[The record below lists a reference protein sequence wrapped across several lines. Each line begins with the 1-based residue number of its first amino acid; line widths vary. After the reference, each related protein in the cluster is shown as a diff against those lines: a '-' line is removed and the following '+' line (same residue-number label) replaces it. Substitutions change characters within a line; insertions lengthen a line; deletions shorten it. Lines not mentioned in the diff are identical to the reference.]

1 MDGVPLLLRAKR
13 GAVLTFCLVMRYHF
27 GSSFRLALIF
37 LAFQHSAFSEEFS
50 GIAEPENC
58 AIVLAVAAEGVQI
71 YESKPNPSGG
81 FQWSLKAPEA
91 ELKSVSGQVLGKHGA
106 GPSWSLSDGSSI
118 VGSLPPLKNLA
129 APGSIPWLLIAV
141 KSKSGSGTLDK
152 VDYVLRVATDG
163 GAAPTE
169 PPNGEGATAR
179 VKYHAIYIFLRR
191 LNG

>member
-1 MDGVPLLLRAKR
+1 
-13 GAVLTFCLVMRYHF
+13 MRYHF
-27 GSSFRLALIF
+27 FSIF
-37 LAFQHSAFSEEFS
+37 GLTLVFAACQHSAFSEDVS
-50 GIAEPENC
+50 GIVEPENC

-118 VGSLPPLKNLA
+118 VGSLPPLKSVA
-129 APGSIPWLLIAV
+129 VSGSIPWLLIAV
-141 KSKSGSGTLDK
+141 KAKSGSGTLDK

-163 GAAPTE
+163 GVAPSE
-169 PPNGEGATAR
+169 PPNVEGATAR

-191 LNG
+191 LNV

>member
-1 MDGVPLLLRAKR
+1 VNNVALLRRAKR
-13 GAVLTFCLVMRYHF
+13 DAALTFYPAMRYHLC
-27 GSSFRLALIF
+27 SSFTLTLIF
-37 LAFQHSAFSEEFS
+37 VAFQPSAFSEEFS

-91 ELKSVSGQVLGKHGA
+91 ELKSASGQVLGKHGA
-106 GPSWSLSDGSSI
+106 GPSWTLNDGSSI
-118 VGSLPPLKNLA
+118 VGSLPPLKNVA
-129 APGSIPWLLIAV
+129 ASGSIPWLLIAV

-163 GAAPTE
+163 GVAPVE
-169 PPNGEGATAR
+169 PPAVDGATTR
-179 VKYHAIYIFLRR
+179 VKYHAIYVFFRR
-191 LNG
+191 LPG

>member
-1 MDGVPLLLRAKR
+1 LRETAENRDSRSTKYSPFQQDLAYNRPLL
-13 GAVLTFCLVMRYHF
+13 RYFFQKEHATPRDANPVCKVSWSVF
-27 GSSFRLALIF
+27 GF
-37 LAFQHSAFSEEFS
+37 
-50 GIAEPENC
+50 EPELQGMQKQP
-58 AIVLAVAAEGVQI
+58 ASPI
-71 YESKPNPSGG
+71 SSPSILG
-81 FQWSLKAPEA
+81 SVPA
-91 ELKSVSGQVLGKHGA
+91 LKSV
-106 GPSWSLSDGSSI
+106 
-118 VGSLPPLKNLA
+118 A
-129 APGSIPWLLIAV
+129 ASGSIPWLLIAV

>member
-1 MDGVPLLLRAKR
+1 MRHHLFATFG
-13 GAVLTFCLVMRYHF
+13 LTLVFFAFRY
-27 GSSFRLALIF
+27 
-37 LAFQHSAFSEEFS
+37 SAFSEDFS

-71 YESKPNPSGG
+71 YESKPNPAGG

-91 ELKSVSGQVLGKHGA
+91 QLKSASGQVMGKHDA
-106 GPSWSLSDGSSI
+106 GPSWTLNDGSSI
-118 VGSLPPLKNLA
+118 AGDVPPLKSVA
-129 APGSIPWLLIAV
+129 VSGSIPWLLIAV
-141 KSKSGSGTLDK
+141 KAKSGSGTLDQ

-163 GAAPTE
+163 GVAPSG
-169 PPNGEGATAR
+169 PPNVEGATAR